1 MALEKRDLPTR
12 AFRSATAFRAWLD
25 REHDHSDGLWLK
37 IAKKGTGVKSVT
49 YAEALDVALCF
60 GWIDGQ
66 KARYDDTWF
75 LQRFTPRR
83 ARSPWSQINC
93 DKVAQLL
100 ETGLMEPAGLEQVER
115 AKADGRWDAAYR
127 GSRSI
132 TVPDDFQA
140 ALDANPAARDAFATI
155 SRANR
160 YAFLYRIHDAK
171 RPQTR
176 VSRIEKFVS
185 MLAAGETLH

>member
-66 KARYDDTWF
+66 KDRYDDTWF

-83 ARSPWSQINC
+83 ARSSWSQNNC

-100 ETGLMEPAGLEQVER
+100 EMGLMEPAGLEQVER
-115 AKADGRWDAAYR
+115 AKADGRWDAAYS

>member
-12 AFRSATAFRAWLD
+12 AFRSATAFRTWLD
-25 REHDHSDGLWLK
+25 REHDRSDGLWLK
-37 IAKKGTGVKSVT
+37 IAKKGTGMKSVT

-66 KARYDDTWF
+66 KARYDDSWF

-83 ARSPWSQINC
+83 ARSAWSQINC

>member
-12 AFRSATAFRAWLD
+12 AFRSATEFRAWLH
-25 REHDHSDGLWLK
+25 REHDRSDGLWLK
-37 IAKKGTGVKSVT
+37 IAKKGTGAKSVT

-176 VSRIEKFVS
+176 ASRIEKFIS

>member
-12 AFRSATAFRAWLD
+12 AFPSATAFRAWLD
-25 REHDHSDGLWLK
+25 REHDHADGLWLK

-66 KARYDDTWF
+66 KARCDDTWF

-83 ARSPWSQINC
+83 ARSSWSQINC
-93 DKVAQLL
+93 DKVAPLL
-100 ETGLMEPAGLEQVER
+100 EAGLMEPAGLEQVER
-115 AKADGRWDAAYR
+115 AKADGRWDAAYA

-132 TVPDDFQA
+132 TVPGDFQA

-160 YAFLYRIHDAK
+160 FAFLIRIHDAK

-176 VSRIEKFVS
+176 ESRIEKFVS
-185 MLAAGETLH
+185 MLAAGETLQ

>member
-1 MALEKRDLPTR
+1 MAVEKRDLPTR

-25 REHDHSDGLWLK
+25 REHDRSDGLWLK
-37 IAKKGTGVKSVT
+37 IAKRGTGVKSVT

-66 KARYDDTWF
+66 KARFDDTWF

-93 DKVAQLL
+93 DKVAQLQ
-100 ETGLMEPAGLEQVER
+100 EAGLMEPAGLEQVER
-115 AKADGRWDAAYR
+115 AKADGRWDGAYR

-132 TVPDDFQA
+132 TLPDDFRA

-155 SRANR
+155 SRTNR
-160 YAFLYRIHDAK
+160 FAFLYRIQDAK
-171 RPQTR
+171 RPETR
-176 VSRIEKFVS
+176 AARIEKFVS

>member
-1 MALEKRDLPTR
+1 
-12 AFRSATAFRAWLD
+12 
-25 REHDHSDGLWLK
+25 LWLK
-37 IAKKGTGVKSVT
+37 IAKKGTGAKSVT

-75 LQRFTPRR
+75 LQRFTSRR

-100 ETGLMEPAGLEQVER
+100 ETGLMEPAGLEQVEW
-115 AKADGRWDAAYR
+115 AKADGRCDDAYR

-160 YAFLYRIHDAK
+160 YAFLYRIHDA
-171 RPQTR
+171 
-176 VSRIEKFVS
+176 
-185 MLAAGETLH
+185 

>member
-1 MALEKRDLPTR
+1 MASAKRDLPTR
-12 AFRSATAFRAWLD
+12 AFRSASAFRTWLE
-25 REHDHSDGLWLK
+25 REHDRSDGLWLK

-49 YAEALDVALCF
+49 YAEALDVSLCF

-66 KARYDDTWF
+66 KARLDETWF

-83 ARSPWSQINC
+83 ARSSWSKINC
-93 DKVAQLL
+93 DKVAQLM
-100 ETGLMEPAGLEQVER
+100 EMGLMEPAGLEQVER
-115 AKADGRWDAAYR
+115 AKADGRWDAAYQ

-160 YAFLYRIHDAK
+160 YAFLYRIHEAK

-176 VSRIEKFVS
+176 ASRIEKFVS
-185 MLAAGETLH
+185 MLAVGETLH

>member
-1 MALEKRDLPTR
+1 MASQKRDLPTR
-12 AFRSATAFRAWLD
+12 SFRSAKAFRSWLA
-25 REHDHSDGLWLK
+25 REHDRSDGLWLK
-37 IAKKGTGVKSVT
+37 IAKKGTGVETVT
-49 YAEALDVALCF
+49 YAGAVDVALCF

-66 KARYDDTWF
+66 KARFDDTWF

-83 ARSPWSQINC
+83 ARSPWSQTNRH
-93 DKVAQLL
+93 KVARLT
-100 ETGLMEPAGLEQVER
+100 EAGLMEPAGLEQVER
-115 AKADGRWDAAYR
+115 AKADGRWDAAYG

-140 ALDANPAARDAFATI
+140 ALVANPAARDAFATI

-160 YAFLYRIHDAK
+160 YAFLYRIQEAK

-176 VSRIEKFVS
+176 AARIEKFVS
-185 MLAAGETLH
+185 MLAAGETLR

>member
-1 MALEKRDLPTR
+1 MPVEKADLLTK
-12 AFRSATAFRAWLD
+12 AFPNAKAFGAWLQ
-25 REHDHSDGLWLK
+25 REHDRSDGLWLK
-37 IAKKGTGVKSVT
+37 IAKKGTGVTSVT
-49 YAEALDVALCF
+49 YAEAVDVALCY

-83 ARSPWSQINC
+83 PRSVWSQINC
-93 DKVAQLL
+93 DKVADLL
-100 ETGLMEPAGLEQVER
+100 DQGLMQPAGLEQVER
-115 AKADGRWDAAYR
+115 AKADGRWEAAYQ
-127 GSRSI
+127 GSRTI

-140 ALDANPAARDAFATI
+140 ALDANPAASATFVGI

-160 YAFLYRIHDAK
+160 YAFLYRIQDAK

-176 VSRIEKFVS
+176 TSRIETYVA